1 MLQIKDSHNANILV
15 DREGHLV
22 HIDFGFL
29 LTNYPGNVF
38 KMESVPFKLTN
49 ELVEVMGGDD
59 SEGFRRFMKHFIK

>member
-1 MLQIKDSHNANILV
+1 M
-15 DREGHLV
+15 V